1 MGTVYISLWFE
12 APLQSWGSDSK
23 FGRRDTLPF
32 PTKSGVYGMYLAAL
46 GASGP
51 QRELLGQLSQQTLT
65 VHSYSKNIG
74 FGFDGAATPFLM
86 DFHMVGSGYRDD
98 KDYPWER
105 LLIPK
110 TAHGKASV
118 GGGSKM
124 TYRYY
129 LQDAIFGL
137 IQECDENLGHQIF
150 SALQNPVFDVYLGRK
165 NCVPTDFIVRGIH
178 DSKVEAAAELERI
191 ASEKSLVL
199 NFKVEEGD
207 HGDESLVLSDVPRQ
221 FGQMKNI

>member
-1 MGTVYISLWFE
+1 
-12 APLQSWGSDSK
+12 
-23 FGRRDTLPF
+23 
-32 PTKSGVYGMYLAAL
+32 
-46 GASGP
+46 
-51 QRELLGQLSQQTLT
+51 
-65 VHSYSKNIG
+65 
-74 FGFDGAATPFLM
+74 
-86 DFHMVGSGYRDD
+86 
-98 KDYPWER
+98 
-105 LLIPK
+105 
-110 TAHGKASV
+110 
-118 GGGSKM
+118 M

-221 FGQMKNI
+221 FGQMKIYDERTVSIIRNEER